1 MMVDIIAL
9 TLLVIGAILS
19 GIGWNKSKDLKKNRF
34 LPVWKADGCHNR
46 WLLGGTIFLV
56 LGAASFVLL

>member
-34 LPVWKADGCHNR
+34 LPVWKADGGHNR
-46 WLLGGTIFLV
+46 WFLGGTIFLV
-56 LGAASFVLL
+56 LGAAAFVLL